1 MKIFQRKDAKT
12 QRRTR
17 APRFTFASLRLC
29 VEKLVAIAIALSF
42 FAILVPISS
51 ASSDK
56 ANAMACCV
64 GKAAGHCDSGIPA
77 KKTPPP
83 PREPMCGLDN
93 SEFEN
98 DDITIVAEPAH
109 NESHLSQ
116 TAETT
121 SHAAESTSVSKPC
134 QMECG
139 ACTASASRQQRRE
152 RGIVQPATYH
162 NPSIVSHS
170 GFQNQPF
177 SFLSNEDWKQTSP
190 RGPPADLL

>member
-1 MKIFQRKDAKT
+1 MKIFHAKT
-12 QRRTR
+12 QRCKE
-17 APRFTFASLRLC
+17 ALVFSFASSRLC
-29 VEKLVAIAIALSF
+29 VGKLVAIAVALSF

-51 ASSDK
+51 ASSD
-56 ANAMACCV
+56 NVMACCV

-83 PREPMCGLDN
+83 EPMCGLDN

-98 DDITIVAEPAH
+98 DDITIVAKPSH
-109 NESHLSQ
+109 HESHNSLSQ

-121 SHAAESTSVSKPC
+121 AESTSHAAESRSVSKPC

-152 RGIVQPATYH
+152 RGILQPAAYH
-162 NPSIVSHS
+162 NPSLVAHS
-170 GFQNQPF
+170 RFENQPF
-177 SFLSNEDWKQTSP
+177 FYLSYEDWEQTSP